1 MKFKKILLS
10 VFCITSFLFGAEKS
24 IIIGAT
30 PTPYAE
36 ILNFA
41 KPIFKER
48 GWNLEVKEFSDY
60 NIPNI
65 SLNEKD
71 LDANLYQ
78 HKPFLEDFNAH
89 KGTKLSSLGSIVLV
103 P

>member
-48 GWNLEVKEFSDY
+48 GWNLEV
-60 NIPNI
+60 
-65 SLNEKD
+65 
-71 LDANLYQ
+71 
-78 HKPFLEDFNAH
+78 
-89 KGTKLSSLGSIVLV
+89 
-103 P
+103 

>member
-48 GWNLEVKEFSDY
+48 GWNLEVKDSITAYFDATM
-60 NIPNI
+60 IMADD
-65 SLNEKD
+65 EKVKNNR
-71 LDANLYQ
+71 LLQLVKIARLT
-78 HKPFLEDFNAH
+78 EDF
-89 KGTKLSSLGSIVLV
+89 GSLDKLIVK
-103 P
+103 